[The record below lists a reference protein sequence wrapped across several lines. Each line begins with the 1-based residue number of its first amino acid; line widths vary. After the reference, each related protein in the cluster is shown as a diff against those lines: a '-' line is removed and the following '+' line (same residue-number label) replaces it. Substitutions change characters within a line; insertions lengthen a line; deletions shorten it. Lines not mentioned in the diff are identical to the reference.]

1 MMWKKISYGGLLL
14 IVVYFIYTIFFKQI
28 NTPVAQME
36 KEMKAK
42 NVVYR
47 LKDDAIIYAD
57 EQIGSTNDKI
67 IKFKE
72 VTIDLLKRDI
82 LIKGKE
88 AEVDT
93 ETSNVILKGEVV
105 GRTKDNKWSLFTEQV
120 DYKKEGDKLIS
131 KTRTTVKN
139 EKDKMEFIGDEVETT
154 TKFEEI
160 LGKGNV
166 YLKKENRIL
175 ESNWIKYNDINKV
188 AEAEGNVRYRDT
200 ENKIIAD
207 KAIYYMDKKQVDA
220 TGHVVYKSKD
230 RMMTG
235 DHVFYDETK
244 KQLEGTGNV
253 VYDDLR
259 YTIRANHMFY
269 DEITKMINADGN
281 GSFVYKE
288 KNSTGTFQQGV
299 YDLGNETFT
308 TNSAYTINY
317 EDYKMHGND
326 MVYQFKSGDTFFNKS
341 FSITK
346 QNFTINGSNG
356 KMNTLLKNIF
366 ANNMVMTSI
375 QGDKI
380 TSNIGEGRFEKK
392 EFKFS
397 GNIVGKIRGNVKDF
411 MTNPQK
417 LVENE
422 AVKFKANTGKIYFI
436 SHNNNDMSITR
447 SELKENVNMI
457 YKELVVDSQYNE
469 IDTSKNLVMARNGI
483 IVDLKNEIQMTSNF
497 LYYNLNKEEG
507 TVQNNV
513 KISGKSLKVKNLNMS
528 SEKATINMPQKKVD
542 LIGNVVSY
550 QGKNRI
556 TSEKATYHF
565 DNKILENSG
574 NTKIRYQLESENEV
588 QIKSSPKNTEAILE
602 VLSKINIYQN
612 ELANNTKLYL
622 IKSMKASNGVL
633 VSLRWTSNNSNYIS
647 VNGNINKPYYK
658 GSSKNVMLKVI
669 ATAGVDTKEKDF
681 NLIVPSESIKEMLA
695 RAAKNVSS
703 SSKVNFVNINI
714 FKENLT
720 IPVEWEGNIA
730 ILKYNGVEYK
740 KIVSNGRY

>member
-1 MMWKKISYGGLLL
+1 MRKKILYGGLLL

-36 KEMKAK
+36 REMKAK
-42 NVVYR
+42 NVVYK
-47 LKDDAIIYAD
+47 LKDDAVIYAD
-57 EQIGSTNDKI
+57 EQIGSPNDKI
-67 IKFKE
+67 VKFKG
-72 VTIDLLKRDI
+72 VTIDLLKKEI

-120 DYKKEGDKLIS
+120 DYKKEGDKLIF

-139 EKDKMEFIGDEVETT
+139 EQDKMEFIGDEVETT

-160 LGKGNV
+160 FGKGNV
-166 YLKKENRIL
+166 YLKRDNRIL
-175 ESNWIKYNDINKV
+175 ESNTIKYNDINKI
-188 AEAEGNVRYRDT
+188 AEAEGNVRYKDT
-200 ENKIIAD
+200 ENNITAD
-207 KAIYYMDKKQVDA
+207 KAIYYMEKKQVDA

-230 RMMTG
+230 RMMIA
-235 DHVFYDETK
+235 DHVFYDEMK
-244 KQLEGTGNV
+244 KQIDGTGNV
-253 VYDDLR
+253 VYTDLQ

-269 DEITKMINADGN
+269 DEITKIINADGN

-288 KNSTGTFQQGV
+288 RNSTGTFNQGV

-317 EDYKMHGND
+317 EDYKMSGTD
-326 MVYQFKSGDTFFNKS
+326 MFYKFKTGDTTFNRT

-346 QNFTINGSNG
+346 QNFTVKGSDG
-356 KMNTLLKNIF
+356 RMNTLVKNIF
-366 ANNMVMTSI
+366 ANNMEMTSV

-380 TSNIGEGRFEKK
+380 TSRTGEGSFEKK
-392 EFKFS
+392 EFKFN
-397 GNIVGKIRGNVKDF
+397 GNINGKIRGNVKNF

-417 LVENE
+417 LVEAE
-422 AVKFKANTGKIYFI
+422 AIKFKANTGKIYFI

-447 SELKENVNMI
+447 SEMKENVHMI
-457 YKELVVDSQYNE
+457 YKELVLDSQYNE

-497 LYYNLNKEEG
+497 LYYNLNSEEG
-507 TVQNNV
+507 TAQNNV
-513 KISGKSLKVKNLNMS
+513 KISGKSVKTKNLNMS
-528 SEKATINMPQKKVD
+528 SEKATINIPQKKVD

-565 DNKILENSG
+565 DNRILENSG

-703 SSKVNFVNINI
+703 SNKVNFVNINI
-714 FKENLT
+714 FKENLA

-740 KIVSNGRY
+740 K